1 LSSAPDKDCLAARTG
16 TLKVF
21 VTVEKSK
28 ELPEIRCGSCGKLLA
43 KGRGAELSIK
53 CPRCGGI
60 NLIKSGETAKQ

>member
-1 LSSAPDKDCLAARTG
+1 M
-16 TLKVF
+16 
-21 VTVEKSK
+21 EKSK